1 MDDYLTPSSVWNAAG
16 PGQCEP
22 HGDGFVQYDTPY
34 KQGGILFLNRNTAL
48 LVASTVAMYIHGD
61 FRVLKCQDQQLH
73 WSLVDKFCTWKPGL

>member
-1 MDDYLTPSSVWNAAG
+1 MDDYLTPSSVWNAEH

-34 KQGGILFLNRNTAL
+34 EQGGILFLNSNTAL
-48 LVASTVAMYIHGD
+48 LVGSTVTMYIRGD

-73 WSLVDKFCTWKPGL
+73 LSLVDKFCTWKPGL